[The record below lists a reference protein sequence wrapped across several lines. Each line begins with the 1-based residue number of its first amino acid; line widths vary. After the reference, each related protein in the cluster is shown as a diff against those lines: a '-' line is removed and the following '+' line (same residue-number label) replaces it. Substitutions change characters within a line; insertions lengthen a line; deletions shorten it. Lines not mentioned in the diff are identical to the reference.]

1 MISMKHILMLPVFC
15 LGMLFFTGCAD
26 SSSDMGLAET
36 TGPFDEFGN
45 YREDWAHD
53 PGKWTRPSKSKPTTQ
68 IAKNDLPPPSAMP
81 IVKSSPP
88 VRPTPASTARVQS
101 TPKPKPT
108 VAAKPKPKPAATR
121 YTVKK
126 GDSLYAIALRNR
138 SSVAAI
144 QRANNISG
152 SLIRPGQVL
161 VIPKR

>member
-1 MISMKHILMLPVFC
+1 MKHLLLLPVFC
-15 LGMLFFTGCAD
+15 FGTLLFTGCANND
-26 SSSDMGLAET
+26 SLGLEET
-36 TGPFDEFGN
+36 TGPFDEYGN

-53 PGKWTRPSKSKPTTQ
+53 PGKWSRPSKSKPATQ
-68 IAKNDLPPPSAMP
+68 VAKNDLPPADALP

-88 VRPTPASTARVQS
+88 ARTTPATTARVQS
-101 TPKPKPT
+101 TPKPKPKPA
-108 VAAKPKPKPAATR
+108 VASKPKPKTPSATR

-138 SSVAAI
+138 SSVAAL

-152 SLIRPGQVL
+152 SMIRPGQVL

>member
-1 MISMKHILMLPVFC
+1 MKHIFLLPAFC
-15 LGMLFFTGCAD
+15 SGMLFFTGCAD
-26 SSSDMGLAET
+26 NDSLGLAET

-68 IAKNDLPPPSAMP
+68 IAKYDPPPADAMP

-88 VRPTPASTARVQS
+88 PRSPPSTTSRVQS
-101 TPKPKPT
+101 SPKPKPVVTAKPKPKPT
-108 VAAKPKPKPAATR
+108 VSR
-121 YTVKK
+121 YTVRK
-126 GDSLYAIALRNR
+126 GDSLYAIAQRNR